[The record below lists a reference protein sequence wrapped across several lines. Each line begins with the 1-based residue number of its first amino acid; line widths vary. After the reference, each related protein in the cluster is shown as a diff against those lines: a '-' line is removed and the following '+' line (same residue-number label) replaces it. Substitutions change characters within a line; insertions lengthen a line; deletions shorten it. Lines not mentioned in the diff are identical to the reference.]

1 MIAKWNSVHVDYASS
16 PGVVFGRHS
25 GLLSNMATF
34 LEGTGIRLTSHRI
47 PCIRDGKS
55 ELPVQERG
63 SLQ

>member
-1 MIAKWNSVHVDYASS
+1 MHEDYASS

-25 GLLSNMATF
+25 GLLSHMATYF
-34 LEGTGIRLTSHRI
+34 LEGIRLTSHRI